1 MGILYTQAPFEAV
14 ELLPS
19 HTQLS
24 KNWSKDDCLVMKT
37 RYAKS
42 SDIVLVIPYIGF
54 IFNNI
59 NLFYTLVF
67 KLTHF
72 VKTLSDLVNQM
83 LVVVSQY

>member
-1 MGILYTQAPFEAV
+1 
-14 ELLPS
+14 
-19 HTQLS
+19 
-24 KNWSKDDCLVMKT
+24 MKT

-42 SDIVLVIPYIGF
+42 SDKVLVIPYIGF

-72 VKTLSDLVNQM
+72 VKTLSDLVNQI
-83 LVVVSQY
+83 LVVVSQYK